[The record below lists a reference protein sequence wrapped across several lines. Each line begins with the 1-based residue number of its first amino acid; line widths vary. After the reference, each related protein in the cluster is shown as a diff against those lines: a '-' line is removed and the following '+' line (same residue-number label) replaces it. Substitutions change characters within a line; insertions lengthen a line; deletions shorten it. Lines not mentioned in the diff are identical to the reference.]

1 MSISPHKN
9 KPSNDLDDTGAD
21 KPAVSNLGKRIFFV
35 TGEPGCGKSTFLAAL
50 IQKFNLQPSGFITKK
65 EETEPALYIH
75 QMINGTTQFRYK
87 ADNRAGICCP
97 PKPVGFA
104 PVFDAFGVMCLKQ
117 AEEAVRSSFD
127 GDDADAGYSEAT
139 QKNSTVPE
147 LTYPLQPYD
156 ISRDSTPPQL
166 SLLPVI
172 VMDELGVMEADA
184 ELFFRT
190 VCTLFSNPC
199 YYIIGAVKPRGTRF
213 LPILEQIPEATVFHL
228 TPHNRPQLYAQ
239 LEQAQSFTSFLH
251 AVSDGSPNGKK

>member
-9 KPSNDLDDTGAD
+9 KAANAPDGTGAEQS
-21 KPAVSNLGKRIFFV
+21 AVSECGKRIFFV

-75 QMINGTTQFRYK
+75 QIINGTTQFRYE
-87 ADNRAGICCP
+87 ADNRAGICCS

-104 PVFDAFGVMCLKQ
+104 PVFDAYGVMCLTQ
-117 AEEAVRSSFD
+117 AKKAVRSSLD
-127 GDDADAGYSEAT
+127 GDDAACSETT

-147 LTYPLQPYD
+147 PTAPPQPYD
-156 ISRDSTPPQL
+156 ISRSSTPPQQH
-166 SLLPVI
+166 LPVI
-172 VMDELGVMEADA
+172 LLDELGVMESDA

-190 VCTLFSNPC
+190 VCTLFSNPQ
-199 YYIIGAVKPRGTRF
+199 YYIIGAVKPHGTRF
-213 LPILEQIPEATVFHL
+213 LPVLEQIPEATVFHL

-239 LEQAQSFTSFLH
+239 LEQAQSFAAFLH
-251 AVSDGSPNGKK
+251 IVSGGSPNGKK

>member
-9 KPSNDLDDTGAD
+9 KPSNAPDNFGAG
-21 KPAVSNLGKRIFFV
+21 KPVVSELGKRIFFV

-117 AEEAVRSSFD
+117 A
-127 GDDADAGYSEAT
+127 ADTALASAHADCQT
-139 QKNSTVPE
+139 ALLPST
-147 LTYPLQPYD
+147 
-156 ISRDSTPPQL
+156 
-166 SLLPVI
+166 LPVI
-172 VMDELGVMEADA
+172 LMDELGVMEADA

-190 VCTLFSNPC
+190 VCALFSNPQ
-199 YYIIGAVKPRGTRF
+199 YYIIGAVKPHGTRF
-213 LPILEQIPEATVFHL
+213 LPVLKQIPEATVFHL

-251 AVSDGSPNGKK
+251 AVSGGSPNGKK